1 MRIDAVHYCYR
12 EADLAAKRKRRSF
25 IGRNGENPPCERLNL
40 FCRSVRGNQYLAY
53 HVQYLKIPY
62 MTRELCQ
69 AEIARTVSAPL
80 PNLRY
85 IDLPQGLYSDD
96 PSSNTL
102 KQELQARCEDIRQ
115 MKYAGGA
122 EESFQRLAQ
131 TKQWPNLESL
141 DITQMAAIDPVNL
154 ADVVASLKSLRH
166 IRFTSLPS
174 LDDSM
179 FNSMRRSPFPPL
191 AVLEFRNIL
200 SLSANGLLAY
210 LSYPEAKQALKS
222 LTLASTGVLPSDL
235 FQILALA
242 PSLDQLHVAES
253 VSRAFPSQPPFLA
266 SCSLRNLHYEITSAN
281 SSPRGLSSPSDSY
294 YSYLSSSILRGSLPS
309 LTHLYALSTSLPTML
324 LPPPQPN
331 FAMNGA
337 SNTNQPVNNVMSRPL
352 RLYTKAVTEMEWNL
366 TVINPGTPAD
376 RRGSATT
383 TRPMSLYVENQLGPR
398 WREKG
403 RESVMVG
410 NGFGGFLAVPSEDTW
425 SGSPK
430 GKKGKQDVDAWMG

>member
-12 EADLAAKRKRRSF
+12 EAGLAVKRKRRSF
-25 IGRNGENPPCERLNL
+25 IGGPNERLHL
-40 FCRSVRGNQYLAY
+40 FSRSVRENQYLAY
-53 HVQYLKIPY
+53 QVQYLKTPY
-62 MTRELCQ
+62 MTREVCNL
-69 AEIARTVSAPL
+69 APTVSVL

-85 IDLPQGLYSDD
+85 VDLPDAFYNDD

-102 KQELQARCEDIRQ
+102 KQELQARCGDIRQ

-122 EESFQRLAQ
+122 EKSLQMLA
-131 TKQWPNLESL
+131 KNWPNLESL
-141 DITQMAAIDPVNL
+141 DITQMAIDPVNL

-166 IRFTSLPS
+166 IKFTSLHS

-179 FNSMRRSPFPPL
+179 FNSMSISPFPPL
-191 AVLEFRNIL
+191 AVLEFQNLPNI
-200 SLSANGLLAY
+200 STNGLLAY

-222 LTLASTGVLPSDL
+222 LTLANTGVLPSDL
-235 FQILALA
+235 FQILAAA
-242 PSLDQLHVAES
+242 PSLTQLHVTES
-253 VSRAFPSQPPFLA
+253 VSRALPQSQTPTLA

-294 YSYLSSSILRGSLPS
+294 YSCLSSSILSGSLPS

-324 LPPPQPN
+324 LPPPQPS
-331 FAMNGA
+331 FAMDVTSDA
-337 SNTNQPVNNVMSRPL
+337 YQPVNDAMSRPL

-366 TVINPGTPAD
+366 TLISPPTPAD
-376 RRGSATT
+376 RRGSATS

-410 NGFGGFLAVPSEDTW
+410 NGFGGFLAVPCEDPW

-430 GKKGKQDVDAWMG
+430 AKKGKQDIDAWMG